1 MGLCY
6 IGFLYIINLLVLFDY
21 HFMVYREE
29 EWFRVGSWGYGV
41 SLVILVVLNVDK
53 MGFIGYFIKV
63 W

>member
-1 MGLCY
+1 
-6 IGFLYIINLLVLFDY
+6 
-21 HFMVYREE
+21 MVYREE